1 MNGGSSTIWVQPY
14 VRPSEGAAATMSEEV
29 GSRGRCWDA
38 GIRQKPATLSRRRGR
53 VICCRNPPEQMQGV
67 CFRLTRRFVLG
78 FKAFISE

>member
-1 MNGGSSTIWVQPY
+1 MNGGSSTIWVQPN

-53 VICCRNPPEQMQGV
+53 RKPPEQMQGV
-67 CFRLTRRFVLG
+67 CFRLPRRFVLG